1 MGAVAK
7 IRPPRQDTR
16 HNRRRQLLDA
26 AAELFCRH
34 GFPASIRDIARA
46 VGMLPGSVYYHFPS
60 KDALLLAVYEEG
72 VHRVADHVD
81 AAVAAESD
89 PWTRLEAA
97 CRAHLEMVLDR
108 SAYAQV
114 VIRILPRD
122 APAVRGSLVGLRDAY
137 ETRFTA
143 LVTDLPLPAEVDRRH
158 LRLVLVGA
166 MNWSQTW
173 YRPGGDPPAVIAAR
187 LVALLRPLGARGR

>member
-1 MGAVAK
+1 MEGVTRTRA
-7 IRPPRQDTR
+7 PRQD
-16 HNRRRQLLDA
+16 NRRRQLLDA
-26 AAELFCRH
+26 AAELFCRR
-34 GFPASIRDIARA
+34 GFHAASIRDIARA
-46 VGMLPGSVYYHFPS
+46 TGMLPGSVYYHFPS

-72 VHRVADHVD
+72 VRRIADHVD
-81 AAVAAESD
+81 TAVGRESE
-89 PWTRLEAA
+89 PWARLEAA

-108 SAYAQV
+108 SAHAQV

-122 APAVRGSLVGLRDAY
+122 APEVRDSLVGLRDSY
-137 ETRFTA
+137 EAGFKS
-143 LVTDLPLPAEVDRRH
+143 LVADLPLPAGVDRRH

-187 LVALLRPLGARGR
+187 LVALLRPGDAGGRR

>member
-1 MGAVAK
+1 
-7 IRPPRQDTR
+7 
-16 HNRRRQLLDA
+16 
-26 AAELFCRH
+26 
-34 GFPASIRDIARA
+34 
-46 VGMLPGSVYYHFPS
+46 
-60 KDALLLAVYEEG
+60 